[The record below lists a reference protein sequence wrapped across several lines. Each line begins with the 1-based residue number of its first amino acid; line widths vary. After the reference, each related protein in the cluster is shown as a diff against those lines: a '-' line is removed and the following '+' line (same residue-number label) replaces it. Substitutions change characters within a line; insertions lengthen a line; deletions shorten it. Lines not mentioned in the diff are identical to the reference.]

1 MFKVVID
8 TNLLIDAENDFYNY
22 CSRILDAVI
31 AGQIEAYANR
41 ATLRE
46 NQFITPKKISDP
58 DYLNRL
64 KFFFDKVKLVENSS
78 KVFVSEDVQD
88 NKLLESAQA
97 ASVDYLITSDH
108 HLLKL
113 EHYHGTKIVRPEEFW
128 NVYQDKTTD
137 GWKEWLRKF
146 IS

>member
-1 MFKVVID
+1 VLKVVID
-8 TNLLIDAENDFYNY
+8 TNLLIDGAADFYSY

-31 AGQIEAYANR
+31 AGQITAYANR

-46 NQFITPKKISDP
+46 NRFITPKKITDSN
-58 DYLNRL
+58 YLNKL
-64 KFFFDKVKLVENSS
+64 EFYFDSVRLVENSE
-78 KVFVSEDVQD
+78 KAFASEDEQD
-88 NKLLESAQA
+88 NKLLESAA
-97 ASVDYLITSDH
+97 ASKADYLITSDH

-113 EHYHGTKIVRPEEFW
+113 ENYHGSRIVRPEEFW
-128 NVYQDKTTD
+128 NIYQDKTSD